1 MCPKLCSACLN
12 PAGRLLA
19 EVEGSATAG
28 VMERVSLEGFSHVRV
43 AIRDVKVSVR
53 PPHTAWL
60 SLRCACC

>member
-1 MCPKLCSACLN
+1 MPQTLLCLLN

-28 VMERVSLEGFSHVRV
+28 VMECVSVEGFSHVRV

-60 SLRCACC
+60 SLRRACC